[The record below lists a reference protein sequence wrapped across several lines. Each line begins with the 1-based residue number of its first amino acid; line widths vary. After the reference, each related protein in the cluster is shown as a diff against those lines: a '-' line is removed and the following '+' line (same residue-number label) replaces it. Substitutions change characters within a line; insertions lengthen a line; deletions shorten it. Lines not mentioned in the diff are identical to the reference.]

1 MTSQHPT
8 NQASRHGLSLLLV
21 SLFTLQL
28 LAPIVSASGMDA
40 CLGDGTGCDAYD
52 HGDDMTPEQQD
63 WVEGTYEFNLVS
75 TSSIELELNWA
86 VREFERDSLGF
97 GSGTVVGDTLED
109 PNGDNLDANDGAPAD
124 LIRHYFDTSDGATTV
139 GQKLQTEVHQAI
151 EDALESGFGTVTSLS
166 TAYVNSFTSSGVTT
180 TCSSDPDG
188 DSQAEGAGENNVFEP
203 PLCFQATASV
213 DLLASNFNLVGSENL
228 DLERTYRG
236 LLTMG
241 AEINTS
247 FDLTTK
253 PGHKADFV
261 INPSAYSTVKL
272 SLIHI

>member
-8 NQASRHGLSLLLV
+8 KQASRHGLSLLLV
-21 SLFTLQL
+21 SLFALQL

-188 DSQAEGAGENNVFEP
+188 VPKPRVRVKTTSLSPRFASRRRLRLSCWPATSTWLVRRIWIWSERIAVCSQW
-203 PLCFQATASV
+203 
-213 DLLASNFNLVGSENL
+213 
-228 DLERTYRG
+228 G
-236 LLTMG
+236 LKSTPALT
-241 AEINTS
+241 
-247 FDLTTK
+247 
-253 PGHKADFV
+253 
-261 INPSAYSTVKL
+261 
-272 SLIHI
+272 